1 MNSPSRRLLLV
12 ATNQADR
19 LPRNQS
25 LPSFTLA
32 SSSKA
37 RRGPRRS
44 AAQLALASVLSAALV
59 LWLYTQLRFV
69 GAEYSAGAA
78 SLPRPVER
86 SAGGDDV
93 PPPVQAVQQPV
104 QPVQPVQPPPGG
116 FPAANATRLVLVAGH
131 SVFVGVDYKVA
142 AREDAWYLEPYQQ
155 A

>member
-59 LWLYTQLRFV
+59 LGLYTQLRFV

-104 QPVQPVQPPPGG
+104 QQPPGG